1 MSARIS
7 CLLVS
12 LSMILGPGC
21 ASRGALRGDGSAF
34 TARDYLRT
42 AWTTLIEAETDTAGH
57 RVRAQKETQ
66 AALEALNEL
75 TSTAKVVPYEGPPTL
90 AVALELLQHSEVEI
104 SRRASPAAL
113 EHTRRAE
120 DELKAALARK

>member
-12 LSMILGPGC
+12 LSLILGPGC

-42 AWTTLIEAETDTAGH
+42 AWNTLIEAETDTAGH
-57 RVRAQKETQ
+57 RVRAQRETR

-75 TSTAKVVPYEGPPTL
+75 TSTARVVPFEGPPTL
-90 AVALELLQHSEVEI
+90 AVALELLQHSEAEI
-104 SRRASPAAL
+104 GRRGSPAAL

-120 DELKAALARK
+120 DELKAALASK